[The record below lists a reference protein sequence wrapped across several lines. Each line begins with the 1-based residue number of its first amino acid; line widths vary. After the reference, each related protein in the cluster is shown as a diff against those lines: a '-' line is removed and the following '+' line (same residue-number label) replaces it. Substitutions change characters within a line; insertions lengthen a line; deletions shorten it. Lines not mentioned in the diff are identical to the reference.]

1 MWKKSIWILI
11 FVIFT
16 RGHGIYTTEN
26 NKYASVV
33 GFVTKV
39 NNLFLVQP
47 IKSRYIGDIG
57 DVVVGRITAVE
68 SNRWRVD
75 INSTL
80 DAMLPLTSV
89 NLPGGELV
97 IYLFSNALSVSF
109 ILIQLNFLAS

>member
-1 MWKKSIWILI
+1 LFLLI
-11 FVIFT
+11 FRNFKK
-16 RGHGIYTTEN
+16 
-26 NKYASVV
+26 NK
-33 GFVTKV
+33 K
-39 NNLFLVQP
+39 
-47 IKSRYIGDIG
+47 RYIGDIG

-97 IYLFSNALSVSF
+97 IILFKYQRVMYHNISK
-109 ILIQLNFLAS
+109 

>member
-1 MWKKSIWILI
+1 MIIIRSLEEFIWII
-11 FVIFT
+11 FFK
-16 RGHGIYTTEN
+16 RGHGIYTIETK
-26 NKYASVV
+26 KYASVV
-33 GFVTKV
+33 GYVTKV

-47 IKSRYIGDIG
+47 IKTRYIGDVG

-80 DAMLPLTSV
+80 DAVLPLTSV

-97 IYLFSNALSVSF
+97 ITVTIN
-109 ILIQLNFLAS
+109 INFT